1 MLRETVALSAHIRK
15 EETLKINYPSS
26 FLKEIRKEQMKPK
39 QSKLKKVHKILKCT
53 VDRILKIQ
61 KVALRKN

>member
-1 MLRETVALSAHIRK
+1 MALSAHTRK

-39 QSKLKKVHKILKCT
+39 ESKLKKVNKILKCI

>member
-1 MLRETVALSAHIRK
+1 MTLSARTRK

-26 FLKEIRKEQMKPK
+26 FLQEIRKEQMKPK
-39 QSKLKKVHKILKCT
+39 ESKLKKVNKISKCT
-53 VDRILKIQ
+53 VDRIFKIQ